1 MHSKRRGNELSGLD
15 GEMDKLISL
24 LDELEVEMHN
34 IPPALQLG
42 EDESL
47 RLAGRLHNLSGHAMS
62 ERIKLLKGIHRSFP
76 NSAWAPYFLANFYHY
91 DSKRSDLVAKYAR
104 EALNI
109 IYNSPDDEYP
119 EELCRQLKEI
129 SQ

>member
-1 MHSKRRGNELSGLD
+1 MIGRD

-24 LDELEVEMHN
+24 LDELEAEMRN

-42 EDESL
+42 EVESL
-47 RLAGRLHNLSGHAMS
+47 RLAGRLNNLSGHVMS

-91 DSKRSDLVAKYAR
+91 DSKRSDLVVKYAR

-109 IYNSPDDEYP
+109 IDRFP
-119 EELCRQLKEI
+119 EDVWRQLKEI